1 MACYD
6 SNKIWICRNLEIV
19 DGCESVLNAGKTEP
33 VSLLEVLN
41 SMLPAIIFKI
51 EVSESN
57 LLFHDVLIHND
68 GSQISVDMYSEP
80 TDSKGY
86 SPFSFNY
93 PKNCLK
99 HTLCIVKRT
108 RSIV

>member
-1 MACYD
+1 M
-6 SNKIWICRNLEIV
+6 EIV
-19 DGCESVLNAGKTEP
+19 DGCEIVLNAGKTEP

-57 LLFHDVLIHND
+57 LLFHDVLIHID

-108 RSIV
+108 CSIV